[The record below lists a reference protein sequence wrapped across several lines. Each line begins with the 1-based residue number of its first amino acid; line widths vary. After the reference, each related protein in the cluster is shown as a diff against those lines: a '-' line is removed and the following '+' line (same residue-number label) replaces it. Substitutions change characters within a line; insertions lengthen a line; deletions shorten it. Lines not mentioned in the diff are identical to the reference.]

1 MSTRAFVAFVV
12 AAAVAFVALVA
23 RDRSVDEAALQAEA
37 RGLIKDY
44 STALLGVLKSTMES
58 SGPVEA
64 IAFCNREA
72 PAIAETASQQSGWTV
87 ARTSL
92 KPRNPHAAPDEFE
105 RRVMTEFVAQIAGGT
120 PTASLRHAEIVEQ
133 NGERV
138 FRYIQAIPTAELCL
152 TCHGSALKPEVAAKI
167 RALYPADQATGFAPG
182 QMRGAF
188 TLSRKL

>member
-1 MSTRAFVAFVV
+1 MSTRAFLAFV
-12 AAAVAFVALVA
+12 AAAAIVVAALVA
-23 RDRSVDEAALQAEA
+23 RDRQVDEAALQAEA

-44 STALLGVLKSTMES
+44 GAALLGVLKSTLET

-64 IAFCNREA
+64 IGFCNREA
-72 PAIAETASQQSGWTV
+72 PALAATASQQSGWTV

-92 KPRNPHAAPDEFE
+92 KPRNPNAAPDDFE
-105 RRVMTEFVAQIAGGT
+105 RRVMTEFVAQIAAGT
-120 PTASLRHAEIVEQ
+120 PAASLHHAEIVEQ
-133 NGERV
+133 NGEQV
-138 FRYIQAIPTAELCL
+138 FRYIQAIPTGELCL
-152 TCHGSALKPEVAAKI
+152 TCHGSGLKPEVAAKI